1 MTVVTQRCTFPDF
14 FSFVCFWRSKEWLD
28 VRGALS
34 AHVASAPYPCAQRQ
48 AQALSDVLVISL
60 PGDSRLPGPW
70 KTFEELIERGSV
82 RALAFLAHR
91 FFFCCS
97 VFLSEVELSPRS
109 LSSEVFIFS
118 LSDEAS
124 PTRIRAGAP
133 RRGPWSQPGCG
144 GLILQGVG
152 GSWRDR
158 EGRGVEERRRPD
170 LAAECPRVQS
180 EPRPQ
185 RLLPVAPTLH
195 LTRASRPRPP

>member
-1 MTVVTQRCTFPDF
+1 MILVDCRYSEMYFPRF
-14 FSFVCFWRSKEWLD
+14 FFPLSFWRSKEWLD
-28 VRGALS
+28 LRGALS
-34 AHVASAPYPCAQRQ
+34 AHAASAPYPCAQWQ

-60 PGDSRLPGPW
+60 PGDSRLPGPR

-133 RRGPWSQPGCG
+133 RSGRALVPARLWRAHPAGRRGLVEGPRGT
-144 GLILQGVG
+144 
-152 GSWRDR
+152 GS
-158 EGRGVEERRRPD
+158 
-170 LAAECPRVQS
+170 
-180 EPRPQ
+180 
-185 RLLPVAPTLH
+185 
-195 LTRASRPRPP
+195 